1 METAITALII
11 IAVLMLSIF
20 ALAERSLN
28 AQATIAEST
37 RQLQERAGER
47 ARTNLMP
54 IGAKTTD
61 SGNHVEVTL
70 RNTGGTKLAD
80 FNQWDVILQYTDV
93 ANGYHVEWYSS
104 DKWTEQIYLTTL
116 PLAAEVFEPGI
127 LNPGEEMVMTI
138 NVSPGVRAGTANL
151 ATLVTPN
158 GIRASA
164 VFTN

>member
-11 IAVLMLSIF
+11 IAVLMLSVL
-20 ALAERSLN
+20 ALAERSLT

-37 RQLQERAGER
+37 RQLQERTGER

-54 IGAKTTD
+54 LGARTVN
-61 SGNHVEVTL
+61 SGNSVEVIL
-70 RNTGGTKLAD
+70 RNMGGTKLAD
-80 FNQWDVILQYTDV
+80 FNQWDVFLQYTDV
-93 ANGYHVEWYSS
+93 AASYHVEWYSS
-104 DKWTEQIYLTTL
+104 GKWTEQIYLTTT

-138 NVSPGVRAGTANL
+138 NVSPGVRAGTTNL
-151 ATLVTPN
+151 ATIVTPN

-164 VFTN
+164 VFTY

>member
-11 IAVLMLSIF
+11 IAVLMLSVL
-20 ALAERSLN
+20 ALAERSLT

-37 RQLQERAGER
+37 RQLQERTGER

-54 IGAKTTD
+54 LGARTVN
-61 SGNHVEVTL
+61 SGNSVEVTL
-70 RNTGGTKLAD
+70 RNMGGTKLAD
-80 FNQWDVILQYTDV
+80 FNQWDVFLQYTDV
-93 ANGYHVEWYSS
+93 AASYHVEWYSS
-104 DKWTEQIYLTTL
+104 GKWTEQIYLTTT

-138 NVSPGVRAGTANL
+138 NVLPGVRAGTTNL
-151 ATLVTPN
+151 ATIVTPN